1 MSTNCVSRP
10 DGTPCTH
17 LEVDVD
23 HNGGR
28 RPEGDDA
35 GKDGEVL
42 VDDEVAAVAA
52 VLPDQS

>member
-1 MSTNCVSRP
+1 MYP
-10 DGTPCTH
+10 DQTEHPAH

-23 HNGGR
+23 HDGGR

-52 VLPDQS
+52 VLPDQSSNL